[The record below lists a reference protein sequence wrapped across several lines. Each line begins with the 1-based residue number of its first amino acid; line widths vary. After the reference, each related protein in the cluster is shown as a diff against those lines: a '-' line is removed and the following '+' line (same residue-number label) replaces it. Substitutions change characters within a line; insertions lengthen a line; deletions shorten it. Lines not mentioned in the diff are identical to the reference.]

1 MIDFGCRSIP
11 KRFHRQVLRC
21 WIIQARGWILKYS
34 MKSWKKHD
42 SLNPMCR
49 YGNWLQPTVI
59 GILVPRLDQAER
71 YSFHREIIFKENI
84 QMPGMRFTERRDVI
98 GGCAKSMRGCDV
110 YSFKTNTDRGVYLI
124 RTMHT
129 QYGGVKVKTTKCRG
143 LSLPASSFPRHMK
156 FSSKTVLKQP
166 GTNCQR
172 CQGETHT
179 ESLL

>member
-1 MIDFGCRSIP
+1 MRFLDWFRVQVDPQKIPQTSI
-11 KRFHRQVLRC
+11 KMLDHSGTWLNTKIFNE
-21 WIIQARGWILKYS
+21 IL
-34 MKSWKKHD
+34 KKHD
-42 SLNPMCR
+42 SLNPICR
-49 YGNWLQPTVI
+49 YGNWLQPTAI
-59 GILVPRLDQAER
+59 GILAPRLDQAER

-166 GTNCQR
+166 GTNC
-172 CQGETHT
+172 
-179 ESLL
+179 